1 MLMIVFPTVLVCS
14 DGELGGGSPLP
25 PPGLGRDPHVVEG
38 VGVQVLQ
45 GVGRQGGVLQALVLR
60 EFLEIIMTNYNSP
73 IQIFLSGQST
83 KRLIIPNLD
92 EKKNPHEIDRT
103 EDMNH

>member
-1 MLMIVFPTVLVCS
+1 M
-14 DGELGGGSPLP
+14 
-25 PPGLGRDPHVVEG
+25 
-38 VGVQVLQ
+38 
-45 GVGRQGGVLQALVLR
+45 LR
-60 EFLEIIMTNYNSP
+60 EFLEIIITNYNAP